1 MIEAEEENFHSGHDN
16 PGECLKKVFQN
27 QNCSYTCN
35 ILGYPGLPPCQSVKQ
50 FQCVFNGIWSNDAY
64 YDCYNLKE
72 ATMYSLNNRIENP
85 YHEDKTPLKT
95 DIYIG
100 VNIMQKVIKEEVS
113 VLTFQD
119 LIGSVGGSLGLFFGF
134 SFYTVI
140 FACLNRFVQ

>member
-1 MIEAEEENFHSGHDN
+1 MY
-16 PGECLKKVFQN
+16 KKYFISEGTCCKQYKP
-27 QNCSYTCN
+27 YTN
-35 ILGYPGLPPCQSVKQ
+35 H
-50 FQCVFNGIWSNDAY
+50 
-64 YDCYNLKE
+64 CYNLKE

-85 YHEDKTPLKT
+85 YHQDKTPLKT
-95 DIYIG
+95 DVYIG